1 MISMENWS
9 VISMY
14 NFITDSTFR
23 FHPKSEFWPQVS
35 HSSLLSLNSC
45 LWRQYNFYKWSC
57 QIISGFSICFL
68 VVKCFQAWSF
78 RIKTVPKIFTLQD
91 LSSKQ
96 LLILGRAV
104 GLVRSK
110 NLQQMGWAHP
120 KHQIHAII
128 VSPNL
133 RKWGSTFPNL
143 DLTCKKEK

>member
-1 MISMENWS
+1 MEYWS

-14 NFITDSTFR
+14 NFITDSALCL
-23 FHPKSEFWPQVS
+23 HPKSEFSPQVF
-35 HSSLLSLNSC
+35 HSSWLSLNSC
-45 LWRQYNFYKWSC
+45 LWIQYNFYKRSC
-57 QIISGFSICFL
+57 QRISGFSICFL

-78 RIKTVPKIFTLQD
+78 RIKAVPKIFTLQD

-96 LLILGRAV
+96 LLILSRAV

-110 NLQQMGWAHP
+110 NLRQMGWAHP

-128 VSPNL
+128 ASPNL

-143 DLTCKKEK
+143 ALTCLESSR